1 MTYVTARTVYFCLLI
16 MNNLLNLMY
25 SIDGTYGLDQSAH
38 INRNYIFFLLY
49 RVQPQKPH
57 NETQFFILMI
67 YSKSPFCGLAWRPIG
82 VGGQL
87 SRFNFG
93 CFLIVLG
100 LICSDFEADFAFF
113 EQDERQR
120 IVFQIPQICP
130 QECLF
135 K

>member
-82 VGGQL
+82 VGGGTFKVQFWL
-87 SRFNFG
+87 FFDCFRPYLFRFWSRFCVFWTG
-93 CFLIVLG
+93 WKT
-100 LICSDFEADFAFF
+100 AD
-113 EQDERQR
+113 RLSNTSNMPSR
-120 IVFQIPQICP
+120 MSI
-130 QECLF
+130 
-135 K
+135 